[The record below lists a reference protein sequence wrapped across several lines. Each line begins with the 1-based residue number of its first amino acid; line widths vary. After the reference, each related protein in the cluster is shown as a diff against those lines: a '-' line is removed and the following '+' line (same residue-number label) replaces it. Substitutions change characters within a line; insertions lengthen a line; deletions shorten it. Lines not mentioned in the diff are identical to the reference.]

1 MTTFGLAAA
10 SVAAQPRLPPIDM
23 AGLLARVGEQVEQYF
38 ARAAS
43 VICKEAVRIQALG
56 ADLLGDGSRPRQLV
70 YDLRIAWEPT
80 AGGDGSPEVNVV
92 RDIRTVNGR
101 PPRPND
107 DNGCMDPKPVSP
119 EPLAMLLPSR
129 QDDFAFSW
137 AGFGRI
143 DGRAAAMIDY
153 RSLESGPVS
162 VTRRED
168 CVSIDLPGRN
178 RGRVWIDQQTGE
190 VLRLDERLTGMF
202 DVDIPMDPK
211 RRFETRGRWMI
222 ERAETSIRYKRV
234 RFQDPEEDLMLPASI
249 ESLQIIRDAGVPRVR
264 TSQMFSEY
272 RRFLTGGR
280 VVQ

>member
-1 MTTFGLAAA
+1 
-10 SVAAQPRLPPIDM
+10 
-23 AGLLARVGEQVEQYF
+23 
-38 ARAAS
+38 
-43 VICKEAVRIQALG
+43 
-56 ADLLGDGSRPRQLV
+56 
-70 YDLRIAWEPT
+70 
-80 AGGDGSPEVNVV
+80 
-92 RDIRTVNGR
+92 
-101 PPRPND
+101 
-107 DNGCMDPKPVSP
+107 
-119 EPLAMLLPSR
+119 
-129 QDDFAFSW
+129 
-137 AGFGRI
+137 
-143 DGRAAAMIDY
+143 MIDY